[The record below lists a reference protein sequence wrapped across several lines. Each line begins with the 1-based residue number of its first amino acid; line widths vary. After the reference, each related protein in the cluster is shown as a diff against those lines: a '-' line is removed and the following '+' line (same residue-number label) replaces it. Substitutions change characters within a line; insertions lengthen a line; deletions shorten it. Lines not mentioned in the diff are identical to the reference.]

1 MIGSRIVRKKSD
13 MPYRPNALLVF
24 ALVAATGS
32 AAADDAGLI
41 ATMDAPRFQ
50 PPKEKGRTEIVAGKF
65 GGATRFQFDKDS
77 SSTFFTSNIHGTAD
91 WDRAAGLSFWVKGN
105 GSDGFGGLEFIFDD
119 DYAVRYDLAFP
130 FKAGQWTKVTVAW
143 QDLIAVLPGPRAKPL
158 GISRGNQ
165 PSKLSGM
172 WWGRWWYW
180 GDYPALDFTVDEVR
194 LESEVPRQTQEFRPA
209 GPPLA
214 SFLAK
219 LRAGK
224 PVTIVT
230 LGDSLTD
237 RRHWANREVCW
248 VDLLRDRLNE
258 KYNSQITIINP
269 AIGGTQLKQN
279 LVLIPRWL
287 KEGNAPD
294 LVTVFFGG
302 NDWDSGMRGDEFRR
316 ACADAVDRVRRATS
330 GKADVMILTTNPSA
344 ARWEDTKELAEACRT
359 AARERNAALAD
370 TEKAFHSSGKENRDR
385 LFVHDRVHL
394 SRAGHELVADIL
406 EQAIEGP

>member
-180 GDYPALDFTVDEVR
+180 GDYPASSTSR
-194 LESEVPRQTQEFRPA
+194 LTRF
-209 GPPLA
+209 A
-214 SFLAK
+214 SSRK
-219 LRAGK
+219 CQGK
-224 PVTIVT
+224 P
-230 LGDSLTD
+230 
-237 RRHWANREVCW
+237 R
-248 VDLLRDRLNE
+248 
-258 KYNSQITIINP
+258 NSAPP
-269 AIGGTQLKQN
+269 A
-279 LVLIPRWL
+279 PPWP
-287 KEGNAPD
+287 ASSP
-294 LVTVFFGG
+294 
-302 NDWDSGMRGDEFRR
+302 SSAR
-316 ACADAVDRVRRATS
+316 AS
-330 GKADVMILTTNPSA
+330 PS
-344 ARWEDTKELAEACRT
+344 R
-359 AARERNAALAD
+359 
-370 TEKAFHSSGKENRDR
+370 SSR
-385 LFVHDRVHL
+385 
-394 SRAGHELVADIL
+394 S
-406 EQAIEGP
+406 AIR